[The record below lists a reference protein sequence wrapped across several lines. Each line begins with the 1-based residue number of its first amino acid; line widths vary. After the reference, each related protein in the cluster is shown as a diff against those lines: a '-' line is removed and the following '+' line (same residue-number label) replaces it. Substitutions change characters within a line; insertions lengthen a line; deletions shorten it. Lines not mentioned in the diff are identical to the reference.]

1 MINTSIIVT
10 NNSQITIYSTPSLI
24 NNGST
29 NRNNGKVIV
38 EAKIQVRIN
47 LQLEICSSFRN
58 NFAIINR
65 TIVSI
70 TTVRIRAI
78 KNFVSLPAFSN
89 FIPCSVSTISN
100 V

>member
-10 NNSQITIYSTPSLI
+10 NNSQIIIYSTPSLI

-58 NFAIINR
+58 NFAIANK

-70 TTVRIRAI
+70 RIVRIHAT
-78 KNFVSLPAFSN
+78 KNFTNLLLFANSIHSSL
-89 FIPCSVSTISN
+89 STISN
-100 V
+100 A